1 MTITITKEK
10 LIMNK
15 KNYITPAAKEVNL
28 LTMEM
33 LATSTEIILIENA
46 VGDEQLSNEW
56 RDTWGDLWN

>member
-1 MTITITKEK
+1 
-10 LIMNK
+10 MNK